1 MTLDFFEGFC
11 QMLPMGTPSKAVT
24 QQDYQLLAAFRYA
37 LRRFLRFSEEA
48 ALAAGITPQ
57 QHQALL
63 AIKGFPGSH
72 PISIGELA
80 ERLQIQHHSVVG
92 LTNRLASMK
101 LARKLRSQ
109 EDRRQVCLQLTPKG
123 EEILSGLSAAHRE
136 QLRRMGPEMKTVI
149 SKLAE

>member
-1 MTLDFFEGFC
+1 MASTLRTVSQE
-11 QMLPMGTPSKAVT
+11 
-24 QQDYQLLAAFRYA
+24 DYQLLASFRYA

-72 PISIGELA
+72 PITIGELA

-92 LTNRLASMK
+92 LTNRLASLK
-101 LARKLRSQ
+101 LARKVRSQ
-109 EDRRQVCLQLTPKG
+109 EDRRLVCLQLLPKG
-123 EEILSGLSAAHRE
+123 EAILADLSAAHRE